1 MMNEYVVMLRFCVDK
16 PLIILHHLLVP
27 LVGFP
32 ALMITRHHRTFILM
46 ANLHHHTKY
55 TALSQRYLIFRD
67 IT

>member
-1 MMNEYVVMLRFCVDK
+1 MMMSECVPLVRFCVDK

-46 ANLHHHTKY
+46 ANLY
-55 TALSQRYLIFRD
+55 TIIQSILHCHKGI
-67 IT
+67 